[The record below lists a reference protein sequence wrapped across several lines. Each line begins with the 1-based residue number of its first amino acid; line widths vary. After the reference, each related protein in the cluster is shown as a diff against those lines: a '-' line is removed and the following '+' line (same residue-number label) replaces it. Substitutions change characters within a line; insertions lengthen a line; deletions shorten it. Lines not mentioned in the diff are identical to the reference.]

1 MFMEETVVTLPGEVT
16 VTPPKE
22 VTALIESELS
32 VGENGG
38 MGTADIY
45 DSDGKGGVS

>member
-1 MFMEETVVTLPGEVT
+1 MFIDDTVVTLPGEVT

-38 MGTADIY
+38 MGTAGIY
-45 DSDGKGGVS
+45 E